1 MAPQKKVLGYLG
13 FGMVVAAFVISV
25 VAMMPM
31 LPMLAE
37 AVTSAQF
44 GNQEEAQLVA
54 EQIIAQFPLAG
65 LFLNLASLL
74 GLGGLVVGIIAV
86 VRRAGRGWGV
96 AAIVAAVLAPILLI
110 VVVVF
115 GLMAQLP

>member
-1 MAPQKKVLGYLG
+1 MAPQKKVLGYLA

-37 AVTSAQF
+37 AVTSTQF